1 MSVIMVLAYVLTR
14 TRAYTDIMARKE
26 ITPNQQIGMA
36 LIFGVF
42 SIYGTLSGID
52 VMGAIANIRDLGP
65 AIAGLVGGPW
75 VGIGAGLIGGLHRYT
90 LGGVTYIPCSV
101 STVLAG
107 LAGGLIYHWRK
118 GEFVGIT
125 GAAVF
130 MALMEAFHMG
140 LNLVIVKP
148 FSVILPIIKEIYL
161 PMILTNTAGMGIFA
175 FIIHNLIRE
184 RETQRTKELIEGEL
198 RVAREIQ
205 MSIVPKIFPPFPE
218 RPELDVF
225 AVLEPAKEVGG
236 DLYDFFLLDDDH
248 LCFTVGD
255 VSGKG
260 VPASLYMAV
269 TKTLI
274 KAKADIKLGPD
285 EILYRV
291 NNELCEDNDSG
302 MFVTEFLG
310 ILTIST
316 GELVFSNGGHNIPYL
331 RRQNGEVAPLPKVPG
346 VALGVMEDFE
356 YFCASVQLEAGDS
369 LVLYTDGVTE
379 AMNPA
384 GELLREERLEN
395 ILRELNGKTA
405 QEEVG
410 HILHSTRQFMNGANQ
425 ADDITILVI
434 KYLGQKL
441 LAYRLKN
448 RLAEIEA
455 LALAVESFAAANNL
469 PEQMVFQVN
478 LCLDEL
484 LTNTISYGFPQ
495 GGEHEITVEIVLQGG
510 ALVITTHD
518 GGLAFNPLE
527 RAEADTSQGIEERP
541 VGGLGIHLVR
551 NMMDEIEYR
560 RESGQNVLVMKKL
573 IKKNN

>member
-125 GAAVF
+125 GAVVF

>member
-1 MSVIMVLAYVLTR
+1 MVLAYVLTR

-26 ITPNQQIGMA
+26 ITPYQQISMA

-125 GAAVF
+125 GAVVF

-184 RETQRTKELIEGEL
+184 RDTQRTKELIEGEL

-218 RPELDVF
+218 RPELDMF
-225 AVLEPAKEVGG
+225 AILEPAKEVGG

-291 NNELCEDNDSG
+291 NNELCKDNDSG

-331 RRQNGEVAPLPKVPG
+331 RKQNGEVAPLPKAPG

-369 LVLYTDGVTE
+369 VVLYTDGVTE

-384 GELLREERLEN
+384 GELLREEHLEN

>member
-1 MSVIMVLAYVLTR
+1 MVLAYVLTR

-125 GAAVF
+125 GAVVF

-218 RPELDVF
+218 RPELDMF
-225 AVLEPAKEVGG
+225 AILEPAKEVGG

>member
-1 MSVIMVLAYVLTR
+1 MVLAYVLTR

-125 GAAVF
+125 GAVVF

-331 RRQNGEVAPLPKVPG
+331 RKQNGEVAPLPKAPG

>member
-1 MSVIMVLAYVLTR
+1 MVLAYVLTR

-26 ITPNQQIGMA
+26 ITPYQQISMA

-218 RPELDVF
+218 RPELDMF
-225 AVLEPAKEVGG
+225 AILEPAKEVGG

-291 NNELCEDNDSG
+291 NNELCKDNDSG

-331 RRQNGEVAPLPKVPG
+331 RKQNGEVAPLPKAPG

-369 LVLYTDGVTE
+369 VVLYTDGVTE

-384 GELLREERLEN
+384 GELLREEHLEN

>member
-1 MSVIMVLAYVLTR
+1 MVLAYVLTR

-26 ITPNQQIGMA
+26 ITPYQQISMA

-218 RPELDVF
+218 RPELDMF
-225 AVLEPAKEVGG
+225 AILEPAKEVGG

-291 NNELCEDNDSG
+291 NNELCKDNDSG

-331 RRQNGEVAPLPKVPG
+331 RKQNGEVAPLPKAPG

-369 LVLYTDGVTE
+369 VVLYTDGVTE

>member
-218 RPELDVF
+218 RPELDMF
-225 AVLEPAKEVGG
+225 AILEPAKEVGG

-291 NNELCEDNDSG
+291 NNELCKDNDSG

-331 RRQNGEVAPLPKVPG
+331 RKQNGEVAPLPKAPG

-369 LVLYTDGVTE
+369 VVLYTDGVTE

-384 GELLREERLEN
+384 GELLREEHLEN

>member
-14 TRAYTDIMARKE
+14 TRAYTDIMARKK
-26 ITPNQQIGMA
+26 IKPNQQIGMA

-65 AIAGLVGGPW
+65 AIAGLIGGPW

-125 GAAVF
+125 GAVVF

-198 RVAREIQ
+198 RVARDIQ
-205 MSIVPKIFPPFPE
+205 MSIIPKIFPPFPE
-218 RPELDVF
+218 RPEFDVF

-274 KAKADIKLGPD
+274 KAKADIKLSPD
-285 EILYRV
+285 EILYQV

-316 GELVFSNGGHNIPYL
+316 GELVFSNGGHNNPYL
-331 RRQNGEVAPLPKVPG
+331 RRRNGEVAPLPKAPG

>member
-1 MSVIMVLAYVLTR
+1 MVLAYVLTR
-14 TRAYTDIMARKE
+14 TRAYTDIMARKK
-26 ITPNQQIGMA
+26 IKPNQQIGMA

-65 AIAGLVGGPW
+65 AIAGLIGGPW

-125 GAAVF
+125 GAVVF

-198 RVAREIQ
+198 RVARDIQ
-205 MSIVPKIFPPFPE
+205 MSIIPKIFPPFPE
-218 RPELDVF
+218 RPEFDVF

-274 KAKADIKLGPD
+274 KAKADIKLSPD
-285 EILYRV
+285 EILYQV

-316 GELVFSNGGHNIPYL
+316 GELVFSNGGHNNPYL
-331 RRQNGEVAPLPKVPG
+331 RRRNGEVAPLPKAPG

-384 GELLREERLEN
+384 GDLLREERLEN

-405 QEEVG
+405 QEDVG
-410 HILHSTRQFMNGANQ
+410 HILNSTRQFMNGADQ
-425 ADDITILVI
+425 ADDITILII
-434 KYLGQKL
+434 KYFGQKL

-448 RLAEIEA
+448 ELAEIEA

-469 PEQMVFQVN
+469 PEQVVFQVN

-495 GGEHEITVEIVLQGG
+495 GGEHEITVELVMQGG

-527 RAEADTSQGIEERP
+527 RAEADTSQSIEERP
-541 VGGLGIHLVR
+541 IGGLGIHLVR
-551 NMMDEIEYR
+551 KMMDEIEYR

-573 IKKNN
+573 IKKDN